1 MVAVGEMMVR
11 LAVARVEVAAAA
23 VARAVARAAVARVE
37 VRVAVATAEEEAHL
51 HEHIGTCYLLLA
63 TTRTTHYYVHSTSMS
78 TSAPSR

>member
-1 MVAVGEMMVR
+1 MVAVGEMVR

-63 TTRTTHYYVHSTSMS
+63 TTTHYYVHSTSMS